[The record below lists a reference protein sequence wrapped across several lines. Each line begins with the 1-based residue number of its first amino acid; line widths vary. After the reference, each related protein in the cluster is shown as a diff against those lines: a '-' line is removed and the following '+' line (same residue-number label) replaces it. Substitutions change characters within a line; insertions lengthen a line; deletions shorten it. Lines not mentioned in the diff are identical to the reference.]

1 MAVIRNG
8 IDFNDLPKKIKRRL
22 KPEFRKPDR
31 IRAMKKEKEN
41 TFNAREAWLDIK
53 KRIEENEQPLL

>member
-22 KPEFRKPDR
+22 KPEFRKRESIKAQPKVKLFD
-31 IRAMKKEKEN
+31 
-41 TFNAREAWLDIK
+41 TREAWEDVK
-53 KRIEENEQPLL
+53 KRIEENESLS